1 MPESL
6 IALVGYPK
14 KEEGKKDHTYTELYI
29 MCQPIDSDPSW
40 VEINKAEILEFLRKN
55 KDAQRYVPEWVVEN
69 DVERVAKLSEV
80 LKEWMKAK
88 APQQAAVNIKDR
100 LKSKTISSP
109 SSDKKKLLQEQKFQ
123 LQNFDLIVW
132 EYITKSNN

>member
-1 MPESL
+1 M
-6 IALVGYPK
+6 
-14 KEEGKKDHTYTELYI
+14 
-29 MCQPIDSDPSW
+29 
-40 VEINKAEILEFLRKN
+40 
-55 KDAQRYVPEWVVEN
+55 
-69 DVERVAKLSEV
+69 ERVAKLSEV